1 METAAGSGRRTAG
14 TAAGDVGLG
23 ATLER
28 RQAADSLWLGQGR
41 QRGPVALVASGAVE
55 VLGDADAGVGVLC
68 RGVWKE
74 ELVLLV
80 SAREARSRGR

>member
-1 METAAGSGRRTAG
+1 M
-14 TAAGDVGLG
+14 GLG

-55 VLGDADAGVGVLC
+55 VLGDADAGVGALSH
-68 RGVWKE
+68 GVWKE
-74 ELVLLV
+74 QFGVA
-80 SAREARSRGR
+80 SSQADGRARAGRSRGEGSF